1 MSEVTS
7 GNLQIDYI
15 TLLTTQ
21 LKNQNP
27 LEPMDNSDMTAQ
39 LAQFSQLSQL
49 ESMNQ
54 SFEEVLQKTE
64 QSYAGSLLGTDVSFI
79 GETSDGETAL
89 VTGSVDQVVNS
100 NGEIYLGVGDYSL
113 TLDDILGISLP
124 HDSTENTAGSE
135 NTDNT
140 TETN

>member
-7 GNLQIDYI
+7 GSLEIDYI

-27 LEPMDNSDMTAQ
+27 LEPMDNNDMTAQ

-79 GETSDGETAL
+79 GETGDGETAL
-89 VTGSVDQVVNS
+89 ITGNVDQVVNS
-100 NGEIYLGVGDYSL
+100 GGQVYLGVGDYSL
-113 TLDDILGISLP
+113 TLDDILSVSMSQN
-124 HDSTENTAGSE
+124 STENTE
-135 NTDNT
+135 NT